1 VCTIKIWNMNLA
13 LGFGEKTWEKGMMAL
28 VEILL
33 KTDQLYKHFK
43 EEYHLSRTDI
53 LLLCVVEKLKKATLY
68 KLDES
73 LSVDRSLIVRRI
85 RELEREEYIY
95 KTKEGRCNEI
105 HLRSKA
111 NRVIKEVKRYR
122 GSLPEERI

>member
-1 VCTIKIWNMNLA
+1 
-13 LGFGEKTWEKGMMAL
+13 MAL
-28 VEILL
+28 VETLL

-111 NRVIKEVKRYR
+111 NRVIREVKDYSVSFMDE
-122 GSLPEERI
+122 GI

>member
-1 VCTIKIWNMNLA
+1 M
-13 LGFGEKTWEKGMMAL
+13 

-33 KTDQLYKHFK
+33 KTDQLYKHLK

-85 RELEREEYIY
+85 KELEREEYIY

-111 NRVIKEVKRYR
+111 DRVIREVKKCKW
-122 GSLPEERI
+122 SLLEEGH